1 MSGHSKWSTIKRKK
15 AVTDAR
21 RGKVFTQVI
30 KEITVAA
37 KLGGGDPNSNAR
49 LRFAIEK
56 AKASNMPADNIKRAI
71 QKGTGELPGV
81 NYEDVVYEVY
91 GPGGVAIIIET
102 VTDNKNRT
110 ISDIR
115 HILERNHGKIAM
127 SGSVAFQ
134 FHKKGIILDP
144 KSVVPE
150 DDLLSIILDAGAEDM
165 KIEGDEYSII
175 CTPESFEKVRQALI
189 TKSIKIESAEIL
201 LVADNTVKVEGKDA
215 ENLLKLM
222 EILEDY
228 DDVQKVHANFDIDD
242 TELTRIGTGMN

>member
-71 QKGTGELPGV
+71 QKGAGELPGV

-134 FHKKGIILDP
+134 FHKKGIILVP

-150 DDLLSIILDAGAEDM
+150 DDLLPIILDAGAEDM

-228 DDVQKVHANFDIDD
+228 DDVQKLHANFDIDD
-242 TELTRIGTGMN
+242 KELARIGTGN